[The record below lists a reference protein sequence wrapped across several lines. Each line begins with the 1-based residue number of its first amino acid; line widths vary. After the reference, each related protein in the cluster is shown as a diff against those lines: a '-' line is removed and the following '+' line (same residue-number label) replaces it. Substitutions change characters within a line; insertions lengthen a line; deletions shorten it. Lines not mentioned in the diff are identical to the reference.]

1 MAAVTTAA
9 GQFQASTGTTQE
21 IHAFTQQVRQVA
33 IRNTHATQTL
43 SVKAYYGETAA
54 VALAKAT
61 AATAITSGAIDT
73 FTVQAGQREVILK
86 SPKARFVALACIAS
100 GATTTYLVHGTDF
113 FD

>member
-9 GQFQASTGTTQE
+9 GQFQTSTGTTQE

-43 SVKAYYGETAA
+43 SVKPYYGETAA
-54 VALAKAT
+54 RALAVAT
-61 AATAITSGAIDT
+61 AATAITSLANDT
-73 FTVQAGQREVILK
+73 FTVQPGVREVILK
-86 SPKARFVALACIAS
+86 SPKSRFVALACIAS
-100 GATTTYLVHGTDF
+100 AAATTYFVHGTDW